1 MMNSSYR
8 ISWAVII
15 LALIFFWPLGL
26 FLIYRKF
33 SKERIVELQN
43 SKVLKVLGWFFII
56 MAVGLLCSNAGYNN
70 EVSEGAVTTTN
81 REPTSQDINDTM
93 NFMIVFFG
101 GGGLLMLYAS
111 RRMKLKVRRIQ
122 KYIVLVDGKNITSI
136 DDIASAIPIKYSNA
150 IEELQ
155 SLISKGYFP
164 EAYIDHESRKII
176 KPQRTFTKVVY
187 EEHIWRSSEELEPK
201 QELKKEPKS
210 KVVTCKN
217 CGANNTITEG
227 QVCECEYCGSPIS

>member
-1 MMNSSYR
+1 MNSSYR

-43 SKVLKVLGWFFII
+43 SKALRVVGWFFII
-56 MAVGLLCSNAGYNN
+56 MAVGFLCSKAGYNN
-70 EVSEGAVTTTN
+70 EVSEGVVMTRNSGPTTQEFN
-81 REPTSQDINDTM
+81 NTM
-93 NFMIVFFG
+93 NFLIVFCG
-101 GGGLLMLYAS
+101 GGGLLMLYVA

-122 KYIVLVDGKNITSI
+122 KYIALVDGKNITSI
-136 DDIASAIPIKYSNA
+136 DNIASAIPIKYSDA
-150 IEELQ
+150 IEDLQ
-155 SLISKGYFP
+155 SLINKGYFP
-164 EAYIDHESRKII
+164 ESYIDHESRQIV

-187 EEHIWRSSEELEPK
+187 EEHVWKSRENSELK
-201 QELKKEPKS
+201 QEPKKEPKT

-227 QVCECEYCGSPIS
+227 LVGECEYCGSPIS